1 MTVGQLGDLLRIGA
15 RDVGPEGYDQRTG
28 FGILDI
34 PAALAGQ
41 LPARDPQEPNDDIR
55 QVVAGGLF
63 RAAKP
68 LVSSRFNASLDDI
81 EDPGDVYRVAL
92 PKGRKLTVTVTS
104 DDDVRVALFGSA
116 ARTVESTRNRLAV
129 ADRAGK
135 AAETVTYTN
144 RGRGLVV
151 LFLDVSPG
159 RARTVANPSYRVDF
173 RTAKAAPVP
182 R

>member
-1 MTVGQLGDLLRIGA
+1 MKACVF
-15 RDVGPEGYDQRTG
+15 VGPTLRAHE
-28 FGILDI
+28 
-34 PAALAGQ
+34 
-41 LPARDPQEPNDDIR
+41 LPSDDD
-55 QVVAGGLF
+55 VVVLPPVAQ
-63 RAAKP
+63 
-68 LVSSRFNASLDDI
+68 
-81 EDPGDVYRVAL
+81 GDVYRVAL

-104 DDDVRVALFGSA
+104 DDDVRIALFSSA

-135 AAETVTYTN
+135 VAETVTYTN
-144 RGRGLVV
+144 RGRGLMV

-173 RTAKAAPVP
+173 KTAKAAPVP